1 MKQIRILIADD
12 QTLMRDGLKTI
23 LDLED
28 DIEVVGLAENG
39 LQAYE
44 TAGVLQPD
52 VVLMDIRMPVMD
64 GVESTRLI
72 KRDYPGIA
80 VIILT
85 TFNDDDYIIQAL
97 SNGASGYILKDIP
110 GDRLIDAVR
119 DGVKGNLIM
128 PAQVAAKIAARL
140 SLFSDSKRDA
150 NISRQ
155 AFSDREREIISLL
168 VKGFNNKQIATSLYI
183 TEGTVKNYIST
194 IYSKIG
200 ISDRAK
206 AVVYLKEAIE
216 KQESI
221 KPADDR

>member
-1 MKQIRILIADD
+1 
-12 QTLMRDGLKTI
+12 MRDGLKTI